1 MTGKAS
7 GCEVE
12 LSRNRFTNQ
21 EAFVS
26 HANAAL
32 TPRARLRLA
41 RLVVETGWTYAA
53 AAKMFMVSPR
63 TAKKWADRFRAEGTA
78 GMVDRSSRP
87 HHSPT
92 KTSQQVMRRIVD
104 VRWRQRLGPV
114 QIAGQLTMPAS
125 TVHAVLTRC
134 RINRLSYIDR
144 VTGEPLRR
152 YEHAHPGSLIHVDV
166 TKFAN
171 IPDGGGHKFLSR
183 EHGGRN
189 RRRTAHRTGD
199 RGDRTKNWRP
209 IIGTAFVHTVI
220 DDHSRMAYAEI
231 CTDEKAATAV
241 AVLQRAVAW
250 FSERG
255 VTVERVL
262 SDNGSAY
269 RSYAWRD
276 ACTQLHITPKRTR
289 PYRPQ
294 TNGKIERFHR
304 TLADGWAYAHFYES
318 TEQRNTALPD
328 WLHFY
333 NHHRAH
339 SAIGGQPPVTRLTN
353 LPGHHI

>member
-1 MTGKAS
+1 M
-7 GCEVE
+7 
-12 LSRNRFTNQ
+12 
-21 EAFVS
+21 S

-41 RLVVETGWTYAA
+41 RLVVESGWTYAA
-53 AAKMFMVSPR
+53 AAKMFMVAPR
-63 TAKKWADRFRAEGTA
+63 TAKKWADRFRVEGES
-78 GMVDRSSRP
+78 GMTDRSSRP
-87 HHSPT
+87 HVSPT
-92 KTSQQVMRRIVD
+92 KTAPAVMRQIVGL
-104 VRWRQRLGPV
+104 RWRQRLGPV
-114 QIAGQLTMPAS
+114 QIGGRIGVPAS
-125 TVHAVLTRC
+125 TVHAVLSRC
-134 RINRLSYIDR
+134 RVNRLSYIDR

-152 YEHAHPGSLIHVDV
+152 YEHPHPGSLIHVDV

-183 EHGGRN
+183 AQSKHN
-189 RRRTAHRTGD
+189 ACQTAHRTGE
-199 RGDRTKNWRP
+199 RGDRAKNWRP
-209 IIGTAFVHTVI
+209 RIGIAFIHTVI

-231 CTDEKAATAV
+231 CSDEKATTAIG
-241 AVLQRAVAW
+241 VLQRAVAW
-250 FSERG
+250 FADHG
-255 VTVERVL
+255 VTVQRVL

-276 ACTQLHITPKRTR
+276 ACAELHITPKRTR

-304 TLADGWAYAHFYES
+304 TLADGWAYARLYES
-318 TEQRNTALPD
+318 TDQRDIALTG

-353 LPGHHI
+353 LPGHHS

>member
-41 RLVVETGWTYAA
+41 RLVVEKGWTYAA

-63 TAKKWADRFRAEGTA
+63 TAKKWADRFRAEGAA
-78 GMVDRSSRP
+78 GMVGRSSRP

-92 KTSQQVMRRIVD
+92 KTSRQVMRRIVE
-104 VRWRQRLGPV
+104 VRWRHRLGPV
-114 QIAGQLTMPAS
+114 QIAGQLGVPAS

-152 YEHAHPGSLIHVDV
+152 YEHDHPGSLIHVDV
-166 TKFAN
+166 TKFGN
-171 IPDGGGHKFLSR
+171 IPDGGGHRFLGR
-183 EHGGRN
+183 QQGKRN
-189 RRRTAHRTGD
+189 RAQTAHRTGQ
-199 RGDRTKNWRP
+199 RAGDYRP
-209 IIGTAFVHTVI
+209 RIGIAFLHTVI
-220 DDHSRMAYAEI
+220 DDHSRVAYAEI
-231 CTDEKAATAV
+231 QSDEKAVTAIG
-241 AVLQRAVAW
+241 VLRRAVAW
-250 FSERG
+250 FAERG
-255 VTVERVL
+255 IVVERVL

-269 RSYAWRD
+269 RSYAWRE
-276 ACTQLHITPKRTR
+276 ACAELNVTPKRTR

-304 TLADGWAYAHFYES
+304 TLGDGWAYARFYES
-318 TEQRNTALPD
+318 TEQRDAALPG
-328 WLHFY
+328 WMHFY

-353 LPGHHI
+353 LPGHHS